1 MKRIKIVFI
10 SLLVVFV
17 LYFAFYKPNKISIEG
32 NWDIQK
38 IVLDGK
44 QIYPTEVDKYL
55 KFEQPLIINNWSNS
69 ILIPGMNE
77 DVSVNYEIKKNSDDS
92 FKIVLSSNEKALNGD
107 FAIKL
112 DTTFTT
118 MRNYKVFLKIGSGKT
133 TFQLKKEINI
143 IPKKPEFPRK
153 GQV

>member
-10 SLLVVFV
+10 SLLVTFI
-17 LYFAFYKPNKISIEG
+17 LYFSFYKPNKISIEG

-44 QIYPTEVDKYL
+44 QIYPSKIDQYL
-55 KFEQPLIINNWSNS
+55 KFEQPLVINDWSNS
-69 ILIPGMNE
+69 ILIPTKKK
-77 DVSVNYEIKKNSDDS
+77 DVSVNYEIKKNSDKT
-92 FKIVLSSNEKALNGD
+92 FKIILSSNEKALNGD

-112 DTTFTT
+112 DTTFSSP
-118 MRNYKVFLKIGSGKT
+118 RNYKVFLKISSSKT
-133 TFQLKKEINI
+133 IFQLEKEVNI

>member
-1 MKRIKIVFI
+1 MKRIEIVLI
-10 SLLVVFV
+10 SLLVAFI

-77 DVSVNYEIKKNSDDS
+77 DVSVKYEIKRNYDET
-92 FKIVLSSNEKALNGD
+92 FNIVLSSNEKALNGD

>member
-1 MKRIKIVFI
+1 MKRIEIVLI
-10 SLLVVFV
+10 SLLVAFI

-32 NWDIQK
+32 NWDIQR

-77 DVSVNYEIKKNSDDS
+77 DVSVNYEIKKNPDDS

-112 DTTFTT
+112 DTTFSSP
-118 MRNYKVFLKIGSGKT
+118 RNYKVFLKISSSKT
-133 TFQLKKEINI
+133 IFQLEKEVNI